1 MLETYQ
7 TTREQGSVMKSFI
20 ATVLSAAILY
30 GVPVYFT
37 VKCLVTG
44 VSEAN
49 TVVTQDHA
57 RMLHTR

>member
-1 MLETYQ
+1 
-7 TTREQGSVMKSFI
+7 MKSFI